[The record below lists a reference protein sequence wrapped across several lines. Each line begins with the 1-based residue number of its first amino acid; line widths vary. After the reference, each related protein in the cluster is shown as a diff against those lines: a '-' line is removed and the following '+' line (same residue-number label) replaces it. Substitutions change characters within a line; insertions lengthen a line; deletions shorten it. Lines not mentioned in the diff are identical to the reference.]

1 MKTPF
6 EYDIFISYGQKDRA
20 AAERLHA
27 ALEARKLKVW
37 RDKRLT
43 EAPAKDFIAQI
54 DRAHERSARVLVLW
68 SRASAVSAWVLAEA
82 EKARMA
88 GENRAAGAG
97 AGRRAAAAVFPRPFN
112 MLPTLDASAAIL
124 DLEPVLRAMGAEQA
138 EGQPQG
144 AVSLVTANVDISRLP
159 DTYAEKLYG
168 RDSEMAELLKA
179 WDDGQTRIFAF
190 DAMGGAGK
198 TALVYHFV
206 QALKASGWHGAR
218 SVFAWSF
225 YSQGSDEDRQT
236 SADDFFKAAFA
247 HFSGGEKAPPRD
259 PHQKGV
265 DLAHLVQAHR
275 ALLILDGL
283 EPLQYAAHGGPQ
295 SSAQAGG
302 IKDPGVKA
310 LLKAL
315 ADDNP
320 GLCAVTTRI
329 RLAELAGAEG
339 VTFRELDE
347 IPLMDAI
354 ALLRDLGVEPATPPA
369 EFKLPAAREFASLT
383 PPYEPPPAYG
393 LFDVRT
399 LPVMPA
405 RVAKDLIEAVQELK
419 GHALALTLAG
429 RYLAQHKKG
438 DIRAIR
444 ELPDLPQP
452 GAGSERAPYRVMR
465 AIEIALAGRIAEQDA
480 NETPAAD
487 PAGRQLALLFFLG
500 LFDRPADRELL
511 PVVFSEAAADLAPAA
526 ADAGT
531 AKIDPIPIKR
541 RLNALDEELHSGG
554 TPEWRRQ
561 QIEQLQLPLAATH
574 RAVIE
579 ARRRVLVRRLF
590 AGMHDVIGDEAK
602 IADAFDSARR
612 SRPRVANQPRRHR
625 LPPPGARLFRRA
637 AEGAGRRNLPRGP
650 RAALRS
656 LPLCRSAASL
666 PRPRRLCSAGR
677 NSVPSTYR
685 RSSRAGRAA
694 KAMA

>member
-6 EYDIFISYGQKDRA
+6 EYDIFISYSQKDRA

-82 EKARMA
+82 EKARVA
-88 GENRAAGAG
+88 GKILPLALEPIGALL
-97 AGRRAAAAVFPRPFN
+97 PCIPSPFN
-112 MLPTLDASAAIL
+112 ILPTLDASAAIL

-138 EGQPQG
+138 EGQPPG

-295 SSAQAGG
+295 SPAASRRHQGPRREGASEGARGRQSGPLRRHHADRACRIGWSRRRHLQGAGRDSADGRHCAVARFGRRACDAASGIQIARRARVRLAHATIRASPRIRPVRCKNFAGHARAGG
-302 IKDPGVKA
+302 QGSDRG
-310 LLKAL
+310 
-315 ADDNP
+315 
-320 GLCAVTTRI
+320 C
-329 RLAELAGAEG
+329 AGAERPCAG
-339 VTFRELDE
+339 AHSRRP
-347 IPLMDAI
+347 IP
-354 ALLRDLGVEPATPPA
+354 
-369 EFKLPAAREFASLT
+369 
-383 PPYEPPPAYG
+383 
-393 LFDVRT
+393 
-399 LPVMPA
+399 
-405 RVAKDLIEAVQELK
+405 
-419 GHALALTLAG
+419 
-429 RYLAQHKKG
+429 
-438 DIRAIR
+438 
-444 ELPDLPQP
+444 
-452 GAGSERAPYRVMR
+452 
-465 AIEIALAGRIAEQDA
+465 
-480 NETPAAD
+480 
-487 PAGRQLALLFFLG
+487 
-500 LFDRPADRELL
+500 RPAQEGRHPRDPRA
-511 PVVFSEAAADLAPAA
+511 SRSAA
-526 ADAGT
+526 
-531 AKIDPIPIKR
+531 
-541 RLNALDEELHSGG
+541 
-554 TPEWRRQ
+554 
-561 QIEQLQLPLAATH
+561 
-574 RAVIE
+574 
-579 ARRRVLVRRLF
+579 ARRR
-590 AGMHDVIGDEAK
+590 K
-602 IADAFDSARR
+602 
-612 SRPRVANQPRRHR
+612 
-625 LPPPGARLFRRA
+625 
-637 AEGAGRRNLPRGP
+637 
-650 RAALRS
+650 
-656 LPLCRSAASL
+656 
-666 PRPRRLCSAGR
+666 
-677 NSVPSTYR
+677 
-685 RSSRAGRAA
+685 
-694 KAMA
+694 